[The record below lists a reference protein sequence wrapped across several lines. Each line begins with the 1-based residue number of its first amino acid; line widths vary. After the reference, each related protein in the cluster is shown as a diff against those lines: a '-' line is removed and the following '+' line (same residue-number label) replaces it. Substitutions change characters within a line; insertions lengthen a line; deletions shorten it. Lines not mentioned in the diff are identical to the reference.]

1 MSTSKGPTLT
11 QVAEAI
17 IAELDAPIAF
27 DEFVQ
32 RILARYQ
39 SKAKNPAQAVRANLR
54 YELRHLGIVF
64 LDSKTIVP
72 LRVALKGIRFRIPLD
87 QEQLKHGVIWYDW
100 FVPFYKGRYFYN
112 TPEVIPTLFDTQAEP
127 IPTSLATVE
136 SKFEPKQF
144 DGFLVTLLG
153 GAETVRKNALDLRHW
168 LQEHSA
174 QKEDGILVTLL
185 DYERAHFAIEHEP
198 QNQRREPE
206 IQAQNRALADMIWN
220 VLQETTDERLYTN
233 EGIATAYARLSS
245 ARDYPGDHWR
255 QVLDDDPRMR
265 NDGLMI
271 VPADYQS
278 WFDLALGE
286 PDTVEEQP
294 FTEEQGQKVYR
305 FSACAK
311 RTLRTCIIEI
321 LGKHTLGDFDAV
333 MRRAFHLD
341 TSDHLSEFTLV
352 ISRGKGKRPHR
363 TEYGELNPFEDTPA
377 RQVHLA
383 GLGLEVGAK
392 LEYVYDFGDWLEHT
406 LILESIGELDPAA
419 KYPRVLPAPQP
430 SRRSKKH

>member
-1 MSTSKGPTLT
+1 MPTAKGPALS
-11 QVAEAI
+11 QVAGAI

-54 YELRHLGIVF
+54 YELLRLGTVF

-100 FVPFYKGRYFYN
+100 FIPFYKGRYFYN
-112 TPEVIPTLFDTQAEP
+112 ALETIPTLFDTQAQP

-136 SKFEPKQF
+136 SQSNFN
-144 DGFLVTLLG
+144 DWLIMLG
-153 GAETVRKNALDLRHW
+153 SSATVRKNALDLRHW
-168 LQEHSA
+168 LQEHRA
-174 QKEDGILVTLL
+174 QKEDSILVTLL

-198 QNQRREPE
+198 RRQRREPE

-220 VLQETTDERLYTN
+220 VLQETTDERLYTSQ
-233 EGIATAYARLSS
+233 GIATAYARLPS
-245 ARDYPGDHWR
+245 ARDYPGDHWH
-255 QVLDDDPRMR
+255 QVLDTDPRMR

-271 VPADYQS
+271 VPADYKS

-286 PDTVEEQP
+286 PETVEEQP
-294 FTEEQGQKVYR
+294 FTQEQAQKVYR
-305 FSACAK
+305 FSARAK
-311 RTLRTCIIEI
+311 RTQRACIIEI

-333 MRRAFHLD
+333 MRRAFRLD
-341 TSDHLSEFTLV
+341 SFDHLSEFTRV

-363 TEYGELNPFEDTPA
+363 TEYGELNPFEPTPA

-383 GLGLEVGAK
+383 GLGLDVGAE

-406 LILESIGELDPAA
+406 LILESIGDSDPAA
-419 KYPRVLPAPQP
+419 KYPRVLPAHQP
-430 SRRSKKH
+430 SRRKKR